1 MIHLR
6 RLVHKEGLHFACPL
20 FYCLASGASA
30 FLIFIFSWFYEHIFI
45 FLLKM
50 FVFD

>member
-1 MIHLR
+1 MIPLR
-6 RLVHKEGLHFACPL
+6 RLVHKEGLYLHVL
-20 FYCLASGASA
+20 FFIVLLQE

-50 FVFD
+50 FVFY